1 VDFLAF
7 SDLHLQ
13 EKLEYGEREGQNIFS
28 WIAFNCLDQIFKYA
42 VDYKIEDIFFL
53 GDLFHSRSKVQ
64 VRLISKLIDIFTNWN
79 LYGIKIYLIKGT
91 SSHDGDGEDYI
102 GYLFKSLENVIILDN
117 PCSFRFGKQ
126 YVIYVIPSLD
136 KDRMIWEISRFSDEI
151 SERKKI
157 LFIHGSV
164 EGAKVMDYEVTDLNS
179 IAVDKFTSFHY
190 VLAGHY
196 HCHQKIGNNVYYVGS
211 PYRVSFAE
219 KDDVKGFIHFKN
231 GKVSFISLQ
240 VPNMLEICLPASNY
254 KDISY
259 NFTDS
264 FVKII
269 IEGSELEC
277 KNVDDMYIRK
287 EVIKRGALG
296 VKIEYVIQNDK
307 EQVKQ
312 ARMSKDMPISTMVE
326 KYLDCIK
333 SELGGLD
340 VKKLKEVALSIL
352 QEASGGKNGL

>member
-1 VDFLAF
+1 
-7 SDLHLQ
+7 
-13 EKLEYGEREGQNIFS
+13 
-28 WIAFNCLDQIFKYA
+28 
-42 VDYKIEDIFFL
+42 
-53 GDLFHSRSKVQ
+53 
-64 VRLISKLIDIFTNWN
+64 
-79 LYGIKIYLIKGT
+79 
-91 SSHDGDGEDYI
+91 
-102 GYLFKSLENVIILDN
+102 
-117 PCSFRFGKQ
+117 
-126 YVIYVIPSLD
+126 
-136 KDRMIWEISRFSDEI
+136 
-151 SERKKI
+151 
-157 LFIHGSV
+157 
-164 EGAKVMDYEVTDLNS
+164 
-179 IAVDKFTSFHY
+179 
-190 VLAGHY
+190 
-196 HCHQKIGNNVYYVGS
+196 
-211 PYRVSFAE
+211 
-219 KDDVKGFIHFKN
+219 
-231 GKVSFISLQ
+231 LQ